1 MQKKRKED
9 EIIEASK
16 REARFQDEKA
26 LRDEQD
32 DIRKSQ
38 VEKMEKQQTLR
49 DRLQKQKLERINQ
62 KKIDEEERSKA

>member
-38 VEKMEKQQTLR
+38 VEKMEK
-49 DRLQKQKLERINQ
+49 
-62 KKIDEEERSKA
+62 